1 METAMYVL
9 MDRRMSIVTVEFCT
23 LVYVNS
29 RKMKTR
35 LGEVLRLSSA
45 RISFVGHCD
54 RFFEKEEKAL
64 YVALS
69 FGNRLSWHHTGWCIR
84 TCGRR
89 QSNHRPH
96 ISYQACLPST
106 MHTAIQTPSQLSAIT
121 QISFQ

>member
-9 MDRRMSIVTVEFCT
+9 MDRRMSIVTVEFCI

-64 YVALS
+64 YVWLS
-69 FGNRLSWHHTGWCIR
+69 FGNRGCHGTIQGGVSGHVEGGKAIIDPTFLH
-84 TCGRR
+84 
-89 QSNHRPH
+89 
-96 ISYQACLPST
+96 QACLPST
-106 MHTAIQTPSQLSAIT
+106 MHTAN
-121 QISFQ
+121 